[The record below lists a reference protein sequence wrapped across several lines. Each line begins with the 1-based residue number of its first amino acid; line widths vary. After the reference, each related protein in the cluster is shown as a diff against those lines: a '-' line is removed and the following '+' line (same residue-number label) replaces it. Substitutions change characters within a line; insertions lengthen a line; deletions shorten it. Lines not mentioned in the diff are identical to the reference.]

1 MHRRLLLTAAAG
13 CLLAPPSHAKPGMLP
28 KIDLGIVNI
37 PQHTPV
43 WCWAAVAEQI
53 ITWRRG
59 ESPPQCALVAAA
71 YGVSAERCCGLPQSC
86 MTTGGLHHIQGLLAQ
101 FGGGASQIS
110 PPADPM
116 ALYRTL
122 AAERPVIL
130 AVRSTPYN
138 GHVVVLRGMAWVP
151 TPDGPLPVLYINDPL
166 AHFARPVPFFQLR
179 PYWQAA
185 IVGA

>member
-1 MHRRLLLTAAAG
+1 MHRRVLLSAAAG
-13 CLLAPPSHAKPGMLP
+13 CLVAGHSRAKPGMPP
-28 KIDLGIVNI
+28 KIDRGIVNI
-37 PQHTPV
+37 PQQTPV

-59 ESPPQCALVAAA
+59 GSPPQCVLVAAA
-71 YGVSAERCCGLPQSC
+71 FGAAAQRCCGLPQSC
-86 MTTGGLHHIQGLLAQ
+86 MTTGGLQQIQALLAQ
-101 FGGGASQIS
+101 FGGGASQIT

-122 AAERPVIL
+122 ADQRPVIL
-130 AVRSTPYN
+130 AVRATPYG

-151 TPDGPLPVLYINDPL
+151 MPGGPEPVLYINDPL
-166 AHFARPVPFFQLR
+166 AHFARPVPFAQLR